1 MVQGIMRLHKKDIT
15 TKIFRESK
23 YGWSFGVQDIYR
35 EDMKEFDR
43 KKN

>member
-1 MVQGIMRLHKKDIT
+1 MVQGIMRAHKKDIT

-23 YGWSFGVQDIYR
+23 YVWSFGVQAIYK

-43 KKN
+43 KKK